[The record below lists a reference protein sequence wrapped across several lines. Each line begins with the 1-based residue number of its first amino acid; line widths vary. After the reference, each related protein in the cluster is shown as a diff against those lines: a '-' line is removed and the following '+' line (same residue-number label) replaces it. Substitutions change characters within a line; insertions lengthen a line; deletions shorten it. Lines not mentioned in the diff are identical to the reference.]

1 MRKAVAAFLLLFL
14 PGAVFA
20 AQKPHATT
28 PAVPPPSTAQQL
40 DKLFGD
46 LQKAQDE
53 DDAKDIAQRI
63 TNIFTASGSPSV
75 DLLMARAQVA
85 LTADKIKIA
94 RKLIE
99 AVTQLDPK
107 FAEGWHRLAALQAQ
121 AKDDR
126 GAIVSLQKT
135 IALNPRHFTACAE
148 LAGMLQDYG
157 DKRGA
162 LKLYRQALA
171 LNPKMEGIEHEVRGL
186 TREVEGEGI

>member
-1 MRKAVAAFLLLFL
+1 MRKAVVAFLLLL
-14 PGAVFA
+14 LGGAVHA
-20 AQKPHATT
+20 AQKP
-28 PAVPPPSTAQQL
+28 PAQKPPPTAAQRL
-40 DKLFGD
+40 DQLFGD
-46 LQKAQDE
+46 LAKAEDE
-53 DDAKDIAQRI
+53 DDAKEIAQRI
-63 TNIFTASGSPSV
+63 NNIFSASGSPSV

-85 LTADKIKIA
+85 LTADKVKVA

-99 AVTQLDPK
+99 AVTKLDPK

-148 LAGMLQDYG
+148 LASMLEDYG

-162 LKLYRQALA
+162 LKFYRKALA
-171 LNPKMEGIEHEVRGL
+171 LDPRMEGIEHAVRGL